1 MNLAGWLMVRA
12 TGLMPVERQAW
23 AEAMRQ
29 EFEAV
34 APADRLGFAAGCLW
48 AAMRERIDAMQMGVT
63 IGRWGVGLVTAAYGA
78 LHLFGAISVLNIMLT
93 GHDHYRD
100 LLLAHGHTEAAA
112 QLQASRPGLVLYLV
126 LMAAGN
132 LVAAL
137 FLVRWR
143 PRLFWLGCAIVA
155 VTAGVPAIYG
165 MAKTGLDTGTVWG
178 WQFVPLAML
187 AGAAVVLAW
196 MSRRKPGGMAA
207 A

>member
-1 MNLAGWLMVRA
+1 MSLAGWLMARA
-12 TGLMPVERQAW
+12 TGLMPPQRQAW
-23 AEAMRQ
+23 AEAMRR
-29 EFEAV
+29 EFDAV
-34 APADRLGFAAGCLW
+34 AGRDRLEFAAGCLW
-48 AAMRERIDAMQMGVT
+48 AAIHERIDAMQMLVT

-78 LHLFGAISVLNIMLT
+78 LHLFGAISVFNIMLT

-100 LLLAHGHTEAAA
+100 LLLAHGHAEAAA

-132 LVAAL
+132 LVSAL
-137 FLVRWR
+137 SLVRWR
-143 PRLFWLGCAIVA
+143 PRPFWLGCAIVA
-155 VTAGVPAIYG
+155 VTAGVPAVYG

-178 WQFVPLAML
+178 WQFVPLLML

-196 MSRRKPGGMAA
+196 LSRSRPGGMAA